1 MQRKMKKGRVFLELS
16 NAFLFVLDL
25 LTLTAMGLQLQRQAN
40 KLLLAVC
47 YWTNNVLQCSLLLYF
62 CVYYHEHKNVAIVI
76 YHFLF
81 KRRRVTLYYQVK

>member
-1 MQRKMKKGRVFLELS
+1 MKKGRVFLELS

-47 YWTNNVLQCSLLLYF
+47 YWTNNVL
-62 CVYYHEHKNVAIVI
+62 
-76 YHFLF
+76 
-81 KRRRVTLYYQVK
+81 